1 MKRLTWMCAALPL
14 VAAQAGIVEE
24 THSRPVLAA
33 STEVASLT
41 EIKQRLKVLG
51 TLVNNPIV
59 PMALAPAIQSAIEG
73 EIGVSRPDAAV
84 RIRTYV
90 YQPAW
95 QVAVTS
101 KVAYAAEDLIRTEV
115 FYEDPQKGPRPLVR
129 TEVTAAGLAALD
141 DYLTQ
146 SAEAD
151 KQERQA
157 MGDSISGFDL
167 FLRLVDENPDPA
179 TDVPLR
185 AYSRACLAFDL
196 DSRGLSFD
204 FALEPGPGVKRSPA
218 AGFRLPAGALDG
230 VPDGAPFVLAYND
243 LLLGMSNDE
252 KAWRASNESSARI
265 VEGLVQHALK
275 MPKVKEYAPVLKG
288 ASAAVASYLRSA
300 PFPDPAGWGVCA
312 LAFGPHRELYLVDD
326 GESSVARR
334 QDAVDARLFDALAA
348 AVERQWPDRGLVR
361 SSAGCLTLDLAAVMD
376 VAAAEAGVKDA
387 DRELARAKQRVG
399 EILGATKFESA
410 ILPLAGRA
418 QSAIFAPVGFRR
430 PVSPKPTGEAR
441 LAAALPETKSDR
453 PSGAFMLSFYAL
465 ARDYV
470 FPVAVGFAP
479 MRSRELFRSI
489 VDSLPPAGDCS
500 AVAGAHWARADG
512 SHRVLLRVTAEEL
525 KNYGAVYNVVSAVLM
540 GENDREK

>member
-334 QDAVDARLFDALAA
+334 QDAVDARLFDAVAA
-348 AVERQWPDRGLVR
+348 AVERQWRK
-361 SSAGCLTLDLAAVMD
+361 
-376 VAAAEAGVKDA
+376 EAIKGK
-387 DRELARAKQRVG
+387 
-399 EILGATKFESA
+399 
-410 ILPLAGRA
+410 
-418 QSAIFAPVGFRR
+418 
-430 PVSPKPTGEAR
+430 
-441 LAAALPETKSDR
+441 
-453 PSGAFMLSFYAL
+453 
-465 ARDYV
+465 
-470 FPVAVGFAP
+470 
-479 MRSRELFRSI
+479 
-489 VDSLPPAGDCS
+489 
-500 AVAGAHWARADG
+500 
-512 SHRVLLRVTAEEL
+512 
-525 KNYGAVYNVVSAVLM
+525 
-540 GENDREK
+540 